1 MTLTEQLE
9 AQDVAVDRRRIDGG
23 VEFVADFGAA
33 TAASVD
39 VLGDTVIVVAGED
52 QYELDVAG
60 DAEAFMQNG
69 VLTIEVN
76 E

>member
-23 VEFVADFGAA
+23 VEFVADFGAD

-39 VLGDTVIVVAGED
+39 VLEDTVIVVAGED

-60 DAEAFMQNG
+60 DPEAFMQNG

>member
-1 MTLTEQLE
+1 MTLIEQLD
-9 AQDVAVDRRRIDGG
+9 AQDVAVDRRPVEGG
-23 VEFVADFGAA
+23 VEYVADFGAA

-39 VLGDTVIVVAGED
+39 VVGDTVIVVAGED
-52 QYELDVAG
+52 QYELPVDG
-60 DAEAFMQNG
+60 DAQAFMQNG

>member
-23 VEFVADFGAA
+23 VEFVADFGAY

-39 VLGDTVIVVAGED
+39 VLEDTVIVVTDDE

-60 DAEAFMQNG
+60 DPEAFMQNG